1 MKLEPAQRLN
11 WPWVTE
17 KVFCLNDAG
26 EYEVVSSQDC
36 KHAFYRKPSVEEM
49 LERMPESTCTEKRN
63 FDTGYRAFNREIVK
77 AGHHFGDTPDEALAL
92 LGIWLRDKKLMEW
105 IYKEGEK

>member
-1 MKLEPAQRLN
+1 LIR
-11 WPWVTE
+11 
-17 KVFCLNDAG
+17 
-26 EYEVVSSQDC
+26 VVPTLRTD
-36 KHAFYRKPSVEEM
+36 F
-49 LERMPESTCTEKRN
+49 
-63 FDTGYRAFNREIVK
+63 IVK